1 MTSISQNSSWKLHE
15 KTRALGALLL
25 VFGIGA
31 VLGCETVPPV
41 SQTLSPD
48 AKFIRAESPIDWS
61 SRTTGCS
68 DARKRARSAAR
79 NQCLISQ
86 VTVRSD
92 SCECRRGESQ
102 AASWRC
108 SAEAAYTCSDEA
120 EAQPLANRGL

>member
-1 MTSISQNSSWKLHE
+1 MTSISQNSSWKLYE
-15 KTRALGALLL
+15 KTSALGTLLL
-25 VFGIGA
+25 ALSIGV

-41 SQTLSPD
+41 SQTVSPD

-79 NQCLISQ
+79 QQCPVSQ
-86 VTVRSD
+86 LMVRSD
-92 SCECRRGESQ
+92 SCECRRAESQ

-108 SAEAAYTCSDEA
+108 SAPA
-120 EAQPLANRGL
+120 EQRAR